1 MIYLKQG
8 SEKMEYLITDLNH
21 LGQGITRIDNKITFV
36 PKTVS
41 GDIINLEITKSHKN
55 YNEAKLLKIVKPSPD
70 RIEYKCPYYNKCG
83 GCNIAN
89 LEYTN
94 QLKYKK
100 EKVINIFKKYNKIDI
115 NPTIIASDEILHYR
129 NKITLQ
135 YNEKLGLYEEKTHN
149 IIEIQECL
157 LMPQK
162 VNDIIKLLSKY
173 NYNTSLQKIVIRII
187 NNQVMINII
196 AKDIP
201 KSLIEILKNLDVSVY
216 HNSKYISGN
225 KVLIETLNNYKFS
238 ILPDSFFQINKKQT
252 INLYNQIVE
261 YANPQK
267 EDKVLDL
274 YCGVGTIGIYLSKYC
289 KEVLGIE
296 INKSSIENA
305 NINKKLNNVE
315 NISFIEADVSK
326 VLSMKYKAD
335 IIIVDPPRSGLN
347 KNTIETLIKINP
359 KKIVYVSCDPITL
372 SRDINLLKNNY
383 ILKDIKLY
391 DMFPETYHVECVT
404 VLCRKAL

>member
-1 MIYLKQG
+1 
-8 SEKMEYLITDLNH
+8 MEYLITDLNH

>member
-1 MIYLKQG
+1 
-8 SEKMEYLITDLNH
+8 MEYLITDLNH

-36 PKTVS
+36 SKTVS

-162 VNDIIKLLSKY
+162 VNDIIKLLNKY

-326 VLSMKYKAD
+326 VLSIKYKAD
-335 IIIVDPPRSGLN
+335 IIIVDPPRSGLD

-391 DMFPETYHVECVT
+391 DMFPETYHVESVCV
-404 VLCRKAL
+404 LERRR

>member
-1 MIYLKQG
+1 
-8 SEKMEYLITDLNH
+8 MEYLITDLNH

-36 PKTVS
+36 PKTIS

-70 RIEYKCPYYNKCG
+70 RIEYKCPYYNRCG

-335 IIIVDPPRSGLN
+335 IIIVDPPRSGLD

-391 DMFPETYHVECVT
+391 DMFPETYHVESVCV
-404 VLCRKAL
+404 LERRR

>member
-1 MIYLKQG
+1 
-8 SEKMEYLITDLNH
+8 MEYLITDLNH

-162 VNDIIKLLSKY
+162 VNDIIKLLNKY

-335 IIIVDPPRSGLN
+335 IIIVDPPRSGLD

>member
-1 MIYLKQG
+1 
-8 SEKMEYLITDLNH
+8 MEYLITDLNH

-41 GDIINLEITKSHKN
+41 GDIVNLEIIKSHKN

-115 NPTIIASDEILHYR
+115 DPTIIASDEILHYR

-149 IIEIQECL
+149 IIEIEECL

-162 VNDIIKLLSKY
+162 VNDIIKLLNKY

-196 AKDIP
+196 AKDIS

-335 IIIVDPPRSGLN
+335 IIIVDPPRSGLD

-391 DMFPETYHVECVT
+391 DMFPETYHVESVCM
-404 VLCRKAL
+404 LERRR

>member
-1 MIYLKQG
+1 
-8 SEKMEYLITDLNH
+8 MEYLITDLNH

-55 YNEAKLLKIVKPSPD
+55 YNEAKLLKIVKPSHD

-149 IIEIQECL
+149 IIEIEECL

-162 VNDIIKLLSKY
+162 VNDIIKLLNKY

-196 AKDIP
+196 AKDIS

-383 ILKDIKLY
+383 TLKDIKLF
-391 DMFPETYHVECVT
+391 DMFPETYHVECVS
-404 VLCRKAL
+404 VLHRKSLEK

>member
-1 MIYLKQG
+1 
-8 SEKMEYLITDLNH
+8 MEYLITDLNH

-41 GDIINLEITKSHKN
+41 GDIINLEIIKSHKN

-162 VNDIIKLLSKY
+162 VNDIIKLLNKY

-335 IIIVDPPRSGLN
+335 IIIVDPPRSGLD

-391 DMFPETYHVECVT
+391 DMFPETYHVESVAMM
-404 VLCRKAL
+404 VIKDNL

>member
-1 MIYLKQG
+1 
-8 SEKMEYLITDLNH
+8 MEYLITDLNH

-36 PKTVS
+36 SKTVS

-162 VNDIIKLLSKY
+162 VNDIIKLLNKY

-335 IIIVDPPRSGLN
+335 IIIVDPPRSGLD

-391 DMFPETYHVECVT
+391 DMFPETYHVECVS
-404 VLCRKAL
+404 VLHRKSLEK

>member
-1 MIYLKQG
+1 
-8 SEKMEYLITDLNH
+8 MEYLITDLNH

-89 LEYTN
+89 LDYTN

-162 VNDIIKLLSKY
+162 VNDIIKLLNKY

-267 EDKVLDL
+267 GDKILDL

-335 IIIVDPPRSGLN
+335 IIIVDPPRSGLD

-391 DMFPETYHVECVT
+391 DMFPETYHIECVC
-404 VLCRKAL
+404 LLKLR

>member
-1 MIYLKQG
+1 
-8 SEKMEYLITDLNH
+8 MEYLITDLNH

-149 IIEIQECL
+149 IIEIEECL

-162 VNDIIKLLSKY
+162 VNDIIKLLNKY

-335 IIIVDPPRSGLN
+335 IIIVDPPRSGLD

-391 DMFPETYHVECVT
+391 DMFPETYHVESVCM
-404 VLCRKAL
+404 LERRR

>member
-1 MIYLKQG
+1 
-8 SEKMEYLITDLNH
+8 MEYLITDLNH

-115 NPTIIASDEILHYR
+115 NPTIIASNEILHYR

-225 KVLIETLNNYKFS
+225 KILIETLNNYKFS

-267 EDKVLDL
+267 EDKILDL

-335 IIIVDPPRSGLN
+335 IIIVDPPRSGLD

-391 DMFPETYHVECVT
+391 DMFPETYHIETICMLEV
-404 VLCRKAL
+404 K

>member
-1 MIYLKQG
+1 
-8 SEKMEYLITDLNH
+8 MEYLITDLNH

-41 GDIINLEITKSHKN
+41 GDIINLEIIKSHKN

-149 IIEIQECL
+149 IIEIEECL

-162 VNDIIKLLSKY
+162 VNDIIKLLNKY

-335 IIIVDPPRSGLN
+335 IIIVDPPRSGLD

-391 DMFPETYHVECVT
+391 DMFPETYHVESVCM
-404 VLCRKAL
+404 LERRR

>member
-1 MIYLKQG
+1 
-8 SEKMEYLITDLNH
+8 
-21 LGQGITRIDNKITFV
+21 
-36 PKTVS
+36 
-41 GDIINLEITKSHKN
+41 
-55 YNEAKLLKIVKPSPD
+55 
-70 RIEYKCPYYNKCG
+70 
-83 GCNIAN
+83 
-89 LEYTN
+89 
-94 QLKYKK
+94 
-100 EKVINIFKKYNKIDI
+100 
-115 NPTIIASDEILHYR
+115 
-129 NKITLQ
+129 
-135 YNEKLGLYEEKTHN
+135 
-149 IIEIQECL
+149 
-157 LMPQK
+157 
-162 VNDIIKLLSKY
+162 
-173 NYNTSLQKIVIRII
+173 
-187 NNQVMINII
+187 MINII

-326 VLSMKYKAD
+326 VLSIKYKAD
-335 IIIVDPPRSGLN
+335 IIIVDPPRSGLD

-391 DMFPETYHVECVT
+391 DMFPETYHVESVCV
-404 VLCRKAL
+404 LERRR

>member
-1 MIYLKQG
+1 
-8 SEKMEYLITDLNH
+8 MEYLITDLNH

-100 EKVINIFKKYNKIDI
+100 EKVINIFKKYNKIEI

-335 IIIVDPPRSGLN
+335 IIIVDPPRSGLD
-347 KNTIETLIKINP
+347 KNIIETLIKINP

>member
-1 MIYLKQG
+1 
-8 SEKMEYLITDLNH
+8 MEYLITDLNH

-36 PKTVS
+36 SKTVS

-115 NPTIIASDEILHYR
+115 NPTIIASDEIFHYR

-149 IIEIQECL
+149 IIEIHECL
-157 LMPQK
+157 LMPTK
-162 VNDIIKLLSKY
+162 VNDIIKLLNKY

-335 IIIVDPPRSGLN
+335 IIIVDPSRSGLD

-391 DMFPETYHVECVT
+391 DMFPETYHVESVA
-404 VLCRKAL
+404 VMVIKDNL

>member
-1 MIYLKQG
+1 
-8 SEKMEYLITDLNH
+8 MEYLITDLNH

-36 PKTVS
+36 SKTVS

-162 VNDIIKLLSKY
+162 VNDIIKLLNKY

-335 IIIVDPPRSGLN
+335 IIIVDPPRSGLD

-391 DMFPETYHVECVT
+391 DMFPETYHVESVCV
-404 VLCRKAL
+404 LERRR

>member
-1 MIYLKQG
+1 
-8 SEKMEYLITDLNH
+8 MEYLITDLNH

-89 LEYTN
+89 LDYTN

-100 EKVINIFKKYNKIDI
+100 EKVINIFKKYNKIEI

-162 VNDIIKLLSKY
+162 VNDIIKLLNKY

-335 IIIVDPPRSGLN
+335 IIIVDPPRSGLD
-347 KNTIETLIKINP
+347 KNIIETLIKINP

>member
-1 MIYLKQG
+1 
-8 SEKMEYLITDLNH
+8 MEYLITDLNH

-41 GDIINLEITKSHKN
+41 GDIINLEIIKSHKN

-149 IIEIQECL
+149 IIEIEECL

-162 VNDIIKLLSKY
+162 VNDIIKLLNKY

-196 AKDIP
+196 AKDIS

-383 ILKDIKLY
+383 TLKDIKLF
-391 DMFPETYHVECVT
+391 DMFPETYHVESVA
-404 VLCRKAL
+404 VMGIKDNL

>member
-1 MIYLKQG
+1 
-8 SEKMEYLITDLNH
+8 MEYLITDLNH

-36 PKTVS
+36 SKTVS

-162 VNDIIKLLSKY
+162 VNDIIKLLNKY

-196 AKDIP
+196 AKDIS

-335 IIIVDPPRSGLN
+335 IIIVDPPRSGLD

-372 SRDINLLKNNY
+372 SRDINLLKNDY
-383 ILKDIKLY
+383 ILKDIKLF
-391 DMFPETYHVECVT
+391 DMFPETYHVECVS
-404 VLCRKAL
+404 VLHRKSLEK

>member
-1 MIYLKQG
+1 
-8 SEKMEYLITDLNH
+8 MEYLITDLNH

-162 VNDIIKLLSKY
+162 VNDIIKLLNKY

-267 EDKVLDL
+267 EDKILDL

-335 IIIVDPPRSGLN
+335 IIIVDPPRSGLD

-391 DMFPETYHVECVT
+391 DMFPETYHVESVCV
-404 VLCRKAL
+404 LERRR

>member
-1 MIYLKQG
+1 
-8 SEKMEYLITDLNH
+8 MEYLITDLNH

-335 IIIVDPPRSGLN
+335 IIIVDPPRSGLD

-391 DMFPETYHVECVT
+391 DMFPETYHVETICMLEV
-404 VLCRKAL
+404 K

>member
-1 MIYLKQG
+1 
-8 SEKMEYLITDLNH
+8 MEYLITDLNH

-162 VNDIIKLLSKY
+162 VNDIIKLLNKY

-238 ILPDSFFQINKKQT
+238 ILPDSFFQINKIKT

-305 NINKKLNNVE
+305 NINKKLNKIE

-335 IIIVDPPRSGLN
+335 IIIVDPPRSGLD

-383 ILKDIKLY
+383 ILKDVKLY
-391 DMFPETYHVECVT
+391 DMFPETYHLET
-404 VLCRKAL
+404 VVLLKRRKPL

>member
-1 MIYLKQG
+1 
-8 SEKMEYLITDLNH
+8 MEYLITDLNH

-162 VNDIIKLLSKY
+162 VNDIIKLLNKY

-335 IIIVDPPRSGLN
+335 IIIVDPPRSGLD

-391 DMFPETYHVECVT
+391 DMFPETYHVESVCV
-404 VLCRKAL
+404 LERRR

>member
-1 MIYLKQG
+1 
-8 SEKMEYLITDLNH
+8 MEYLITDLNH

-149 IIEIQECL
+149 IIEIEECL

-162 VNDIIKLLSKY
+162 VNDIIKLLNKY

-196 AKDIP
+196 AKDIS

-383 ILKDIKLY
+383 TLKDIKLF
-391 DMFPETYHVECVT
+391 DMFPETYHVESVA
-404 VLCRKAL
+404 VMGIKDNL

>member
-1 MIYLKQG
+1 
-8 SEKMEYLITDLNH
+8 MEYLITDLNH

-36 PKTVS
+36 SKTVS

-162 VNDIIKLLSKY
+162 VNDIIKLLNKY

-335 IIIVDPPRSGLN
+335 IIIVDPPRSGLD

-372 SRDINLLKNNY
+372 SRDINLLKNDY
-383 ILKDIKLY
+383 ILKDIKLF
-391 DMFPETYHVECVT
+391 DMFPETYHVECVA
-404 VLCRKAL
+404 ALYRRESKKMILN

>member
-1 MIYLKQG
+1 
-8 SEKMEYLITDLNH
+8 MEYLITDLNH

-162 VNDIIKLLSKY
+162 VNDIIKLLNKY

-335 IIIVDPPRSGLN
+335 IIIVDPPRSGLD

-383 ILKDIKLY
+383 ILKNIKLY
-391 DMFPETYHVECVT
+391 DMFPETYHVECVS
-404 VLCRKAL
+404 VLHRKSLEK

>member
-1 MIYLKQG
+1 
-8 SEKMEYLITDLNH
+8 MEYLITDLNH

-41 GDIINLEITKSHKN
+41 GDIVNLEIIKSHKN

-149 IIEIQECL
+149 IIEIEECL

-162 VNDIIKLLSKY
+162 VNDIIKLLNKY

-196 AKDIP
+196 AKDIS

-335 IIIVDPPRSGLN
+335 IIIVDPPRSGLD

-372 SRDINLLKNNY
+372 SRDINLLKNDY

-391 DMFPETYHVECVT
+391 DMFPETYHVECVA
-404 VLCRKAL
+404 ALYRRESKKMILN

>member
-1 MIYLKQG
+1 
-8 SEKMEYLITDLNH
+8 MEYLITDLNH

-36 PKTVS
+36 SKTVS
-41 GDIINLEITKSHKN
+41 GDIINLEIIKSHKN

-162 VNDIIKLLSKY
+162 VNDIIKLLNKY

-335 IIIVDPPRSGLN
+335 IIIVDPPRSGLD

-391 DMFPETYHVECVT
+391 DMFPETYHVESVCM
-404 VLCRKAL
+404 LERRR

>member
-1 MIYLKQG
+1 
-8 SEKMEYLITDLNH
+8 MEYLITDLNH

-55 YNEAKLLKIVKPSPD
+55 YNEAKLLKIIKPSPD

-89 LEYTN
+89 LEYDN

-135 YNEKLGLYEEKTHN
+135 YNKQLGLYEERTHN
-149 IIEIQECL
+149 IIPIKECL
-157 LMPQK
+157 LMPKK

-187 NNQVMINII
+187 NDQVMINII

-201 KSLIEILKNLDVSVY
+201 KSLIEILKNIDISLY

-261 YANPQK
+261 YASPNK
-267 EDKVLDL
+267 EDKILDL

-305 NINKKLNNVE
+305 NINKKLNNIE

-326 VLSMKYKAD
+326 VLNMKYIAD
-335 IIIVDPPRSGLN
+335 IIIVDPPRSGLD
-347 KNTIETLIKINP
+347 KNTIETLIKIKP

-383 ILKDIKLY
+383 TLKDIKLY
-391 DMFPETYHVECVT
+391 DMFPQTYHVECVC
-404 VLCRKAL
+404 VLERRR

>member
-1 MIYLKQG
+1 
-8 SEKMEYLITDLNH
+8 MEYLITDLNH

-55 YNEAKLLKIVKPSPD
+55 YNEAKLLKIVKPSHD

-162 VNDIIKLLSKY
+162 VNDIIKLLNKY

-335 IIIVDPPRSGLN
+335 IIIVDPPRSGLD

-383 ILKDIKLY
+383 TLKDIKLF
-391 DMFPETYHVECVT
+391 DMFPETYHVESVA
-404 VLCRKAL
+404 VMGIKDNL

>member
-1 MIYLKQG
+1 
-8 SEKMEYLITDLNH
+8 MEYLITDLNH

-41 GDIINLEITKSHKN
+41 GDIINLEIIKSHKN

-149 IIEIQECL
+149 IIEIEECL

-162 VNDIIKLLSKY
+162 VNDIIKLLNKY

-196 AKDIP
+196 AKDIS

-335 IIIVDPPRSGLN
+335 IIIVDPPRSGLD

-391 DMFPETYHVECVT
+391 DMFPETYHVESVCV
-404 VLCRKAL
+404 LERRR

>member
-1 MIYLKQG
+1 
-8 SEKMEYLITDLNH
+8 MEYLITDLNH

-36 PKTVS
+36 SKTVS

-149 IIEIQECL
+149 IIEIEECL

-162 VNDIIKLLSKY
+162 VNDIIKLLNKY

-196 AKDIP
+196 AKDIS

-335 IIIVDPPRSGLN
+335 IIIVDPPRSGLD

-391 DMFPETYHVECVT
+391 DMFPETYHVESVCV
-404 VLCRKAL
+404 LERRR

>member
-1 MIYLKQG
+1 
-8 SEKMEYLITDLNH
+8 MEYLITDLNH

-36 PKTVS
+36 SKTVS

-149 IIEIQECL
+149 IIKIEECL

-162 VNDIIKLLSKY
+162 VNDIIKLLNKY

-196 AKDIP
+196 AKDIS

-335 IIIVDPPRSGLN
+335 IIIVDPPRSGLD

-372 SRDINLLKNNY
+372 SRDINLLKNDY

-391 DMFPETYHVECVT
+391 DMFPETYHVESVCV
-404 VLCRKAL
+404 LERRI

>member
-1 MIYLKQG
+1 
-8 SEKMEYLITDLNH
+8 MEYLITDLNH

-36 PKTVS
+36 SKTVS

-162 VNDIIKLLSKY
+162 VNDIIKLLNKY

-335 IIIVDPPRSGLN
+335 IIIVDPPRSGLD

-383 ILKDIKLY
+383 ILKNIKLY
-391 DMFPETYHVECVT
+391 DMFPETYHVESVCM
-404 VLCRKAL
+404 LERRR

>member
-1 MIYLKQG
+1 
-8 SEKMEYLITDLNH
+8 MEYLITDLNH

-41 GDIINLEITKSHKN
+41 GDIINLEIIKSHKN

-162 VNDIIKLLSKY
+162 VNDIIKLLNKY

-335 IIIVDPPRSGLN
+335 IIIVDPPRSGLD

-391 DMFPETYHVECVT
+391 DMFPETYHVESVCV
-404 VLCRKAL
+404 LERRR

>member
-1 MIYLKQG
+1 
-8 SEKMEYLITDLNH
+8 MEYLITDLNH

-41 GDIINLEITKSHKN
+41 GDIVNLEIIKSHKN

-149 IIEIQECL
+149 IIEIEECL

-162 VNDIIKLLSKY
+162 VNDIIKLLNKY

-274 YCGVGTIGIYLSKYC
+274 YCGVGPIGIYLSKYC

-335 IIIVDPPRSGLN
+335 IIIVDPPRSGLD

-391 DMFPETYHVECVT
+391 DMFPETYHVESVCM
-404 VLCRKAL
+404 LERRR

>member
-1 MIYLKQG
+1 
-8 SEKMEYLITDLNH
+8 MEYLITDLNH

-70 RIEYKCPYYNKCG
+70 RIKYKCPYYNKCG

-89 LEYTN
+89 LDYTN

-100 EKVINIFKKYNKIDI
+100 EKVINIFKKYNKIEI

-162 VNDIIKLLSKY
+162 VNDIIKLLNKY

-335 IIIVDPPRSGLN
+335 IIIVDPPRSGLD
-347 KNTIETLIKINP
+347 KNIIETLIKINP

-404 VLCRKAL
+404 VLCRKSL

>member
-1 MIYLKQG
+1 
-8 SEKMEYLITDLNH
+8 MEYLITDLNH

-55 YNEAKLLKIVKPSPD
+55 YNEAKLLKIVKPSHD

-162 VNDIIKLLSKY
+162 VNDIIKLLNKY

-383 ILKDIKLY
+383 TLKDIKLF
-391 DMFPETYHVECVT
+391 DMFPETYHVESVA
-404 VLCRKAL
+404 VMGIKDNL

>member
-1 MIYLKQG
+1 
-8 SEKMEYLITDLNH
+8 MEYLITDLNH

-36 PKTVS
+36 SKTVS

-162 VNDIIKLLSKY
+162 VNDIIKLLNKY

-196 AKDIP
+196 AKDIS

-335 IIIVDPPRSGLN
+335 IIIVDPPRSGLD

-391 DMFPETYHVECVT
+391 DMFPETYHVESVCV
-404 VLCRKAL
+404 LERRR

>member
-1 MIYLKQG
+1 
-8 SEKMEYLITDLNH
+8 MEYLIKDLNH

-162 VNDIIKLLSKY
+162 VNDIIKLLNKY

-335 IIIVDPPRSGLN
+335 IIIVDPPRSGLD

-383 ILKDIKLY
+383 ILKDVKLY
-391 DMFPETYHVECVT
+391 DMFPETYHVECVC
-404 VLCRKAL
+404 LLKLR